1 MNMNALTKVLAE
13 TVLWENVSQYVES
26 TEQVN
31 ILLQKVGLSSIDIER
46 AEILESEDFIITSTK
61 LLDGKILISFEMP
74 FIISVNKTYSIEA
87 VACGNLEIPDHEN
100 FAYDEYDFSSMNR
113 AKLLSFGSIISI
125 TDIDYE
131 DAEFIGTW

>member
-1 MNMNALTKVLAE
+1 MNMNALTEVLAE

-31 ILLQKVGLSSIDIER
+31 ILLQKVDLSSIDIER

-61 LLDGKILISFEMP
+61 LLDGKILIAFEMP
-74 FIISVNKTYSIEA
+74 FVISVNKTYSIGA

-100 FAYDEYDFSSMNR
+100 FAYDEHNFSSMNR
-113 AKLLSFGSIISI
+113 AELLSFGSIISI
-125 TDIDYE
+125 IDIDYE